1 MPTRNV
7 VLTEHQSAFL
17 DRLVASGR
25 YQNASEAMRDG
36 LRRLEDLEE
45 DRRVLSD
52 YFDQLLKEAE
62 DPTGSRPAEE
72 VFDELRSKLRNNH
85 AAE

>member
-52 YFDQLLKEAE
+52 YFDRLLKEAE
-62 DPTGSRPAEE
+62 SDEGRPAEV
-72 VFDELRSKLRNNH
+72 VFAELRAKHFGGH